1 MAACND
7 IWVKLGA
14 ELVEFAMYDWRDNR
28 DAAVSDGMD
37 FLERTRDDIERWC
50 KMLEEGTYSRVD
62 FAALLAEKK
71 DLAGLALLRRRG
83 LSRADLDRFMNGLI
97 DTVVSTVCHCV
108 CKK

>member
-1 MAACND
+1 MASCND

-14 ELVEFAMYDWRDNR
+14 ELVEFAVYDWPDNR
-28 DAAVSDGMD
+28 AAAVSDGMD
-37 FLERTRDDIERWC
+37 FLEKTRDDIQRWC

-71 DLAGLALLRRRG
+71 DLAELPQLRRRG
-83 LSRADLDRFMNGLI
+83 LSRAELDRFMNGLI

-108 CKK
+108 YKK